1 MTDEEIEVIVD
12 TAIKKGFKS
21 PTRGWAMSKI
31 LKQFDDPL
39 DQKYARE
46 YIINDVC
53 SIQ

>member
-1 MTDEEIEVIVD
+1 MTDEEIEVLVD

-21 PTRGWAMSKI
+21 PTRGWVMAKI

-53 SIQ
+53 NTQ

>member
-1 MTDEEIEVIVD
+1 MTDEEIEVAVD

-21 PTRGWAMSKI
+21 PTR
-31 LKQFDDPL
+31 
-39 DQKYARE
+39 E

>member
-12 TAIKKGFKS
+12 TEIKKGFKS

-39 DQKYARE
+39 DCKYARE
-46 YIINDVC
+46 YIINDLC
-53 SIQ
+53 NIQ